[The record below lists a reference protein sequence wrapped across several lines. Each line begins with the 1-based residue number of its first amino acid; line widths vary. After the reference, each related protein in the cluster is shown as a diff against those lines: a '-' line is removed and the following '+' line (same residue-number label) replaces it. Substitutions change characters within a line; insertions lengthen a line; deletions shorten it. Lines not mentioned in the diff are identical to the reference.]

1 MLKTMKKAKG
11 KKKLRSDPGESV
23 QTAPSEEGESTS
35 VIDDRAPDGTDQT
48 IESQEVGSGDDAA
61 PSAEEVAAPE
71 SLEELLAKVGKLQD
85 NLLRAKAD
93 FQNLLRRST
102 IERADAVRY
111 ANADFM
117 KSMLGV
123 LDDFER
129 SLAAAEGSDKLDAV
143 THGVRLVYDNLTKAM
158 RNHGLETI
166 DALNEPFDP
175 SVHEAMLQQPSDD
188 HPPGTVIEQVA
199 RGYRLYGR
207 VLRPAKVIVSK
218 EAESDSAD
226 RLDTEASVQS
236 EGESKDD

>member
-11 KKKLRSDPGESV
+11 KKKLRNDPGESV

-48 IESQEVGSGDDAA
+48 IESPEVGSGDAGA
-61 PSAEEVAAPE
+61 SLEEVAAPE
-71 SLEELLAKVGKLQD
+71 SLEELLAKVGKLED

-93 FQNLLRRST
+93 YQNLLRRSA
-102 IERADAVRY
+102 IERADAIRY

-218 EAESDSAD
+218 EAQSDSGD
-226 RLDTEASVQS
+226 RLDTEASGQS